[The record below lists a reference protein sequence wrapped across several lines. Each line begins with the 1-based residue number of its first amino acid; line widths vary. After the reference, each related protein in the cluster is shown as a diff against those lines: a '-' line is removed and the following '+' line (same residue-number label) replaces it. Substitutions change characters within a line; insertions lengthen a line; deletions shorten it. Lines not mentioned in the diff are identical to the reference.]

1 MLILPAEGPNLPERG
16 GKVSLSA
23 PPSRLPS
30 CGSGS
35 WWPVA
40 REEASRGSGSRESG
54 GRGGSQ
60 QRLSSSSQWHTG
72 PPGAPAPAGLS
83 HLPVDRGASWTFGS
97 EATKHIEDFLA
108 SVFLGPCSLWSPT

>member
-1 MLILPAEGPNLPERG
+1 MLILPAEGPNLPEQG
-16 GKVSLSA
+16 GKVSLCPA
-23 PPSRLPS
+23 QPSSLLWLREL
-30 CGSGS
+30 
-35 WWPVA
+35 VA
-40 REEASRGSGSRESG
+40 G

-97 EATKHIEDFLA
+97 EATKHIEDFPA